1 MAEAGR
7 SGRFVA
13 REGSELRRELL
24 VEPWPELGLVAA
36 GGPADPAPELV
47 VEDGVVTRLD
57 GRAAADFDVI
67 DRFLV
72 AHGLDVE
79 VAAEAMALPD
89 ERIARMLVD
98 VDVPREELVRL
109 ARGLTPAKLAR
120 VVGML
125 DPVEL
130 MMALKKLRARRDP
143 GNQAHVTNLKESPAL
158 LAADAAE
165 AARRGFD
172 ELETT
177 VGVARYAPL
186 NALALLVGSQ
196 TGRPGVMTQCAVE
209 ERRNLE
215 LAIRGLVTYAETLSV
230 YGTEPVFADGDDT
243 PWSKAF
249 LGSAYASR
257 GVKVRFTSGTGSEA
271 LMGHAQGLSM
281 LYLEARCISVVRAA
295 GAQGIQNGSISCV
308 ALVLAVPGGTRA
320 ILAENVLAA
329 WHDLEVASGNDAIAS
344 HSAIRK
350 TAKLMG
356 QFLPG
361 TDFVTSGY
369 SVMPRRDNTFGGG
382 NYDAD
387 DIDEWLTIQRD
398 WQVDGGI
405 EPVAEDELL
414 RVRERAARATQAVF
428 AALGLPPVTDEEVEA
443 ATRAHGSPD
452 VPDRDRAADV
462 EAADELLR
470 RGVSALDVAVALD
483 AAGFEDVAEAVV
495 GMLRQR
501 VAADY
506 LQTAAVIEPDGLVR
520 SAVNDPNAYLGPGTG
535 YRLQG
540 ERWELLQALPHVV
553 DPRTLGTGDDV
564 AAAILGRGADGA
576 PRRRCGRGRDRARAG
591 VRGRPSRDDQRARA
605 RRRAR
610 GALRGRPR
618 GGGDATPRAR
628 PPRRRRRLHRPRRRA
643 PLRLRRRARDP
654 VEGHGGDPPR
664 RPRAA
669 RQPRALRDE
678 PPLHARELPRDGAE
692 RSGLRAR
699 AAGRARADRA
709 RQLRPREADR
719 PHDAPP
725 RARGRGR
732 RPRRAAGR
740 GGPDPRPHSLAGLS
754 HLSWQRGSCDR
765 ESGRLQGSA
774 PPQAG
779 IRAA

>member
-1 MAEAGR
+1 MAEAAR

-72 AHGLDVE
+72 AHGLDLE

-295 GAQGIQNGSISCV
+295 GAQGVQNGSISCV
-308 ALVLAVPGGTRA
+308 ALVLSVPGGTRA

-414 RVRERAARATQAVF
+414 RVRERGARATQAVF

-483 AAGFEDVAEAVV
+483 RRGFEDVAEAVV

-506 LQTAAVIEPDGLVR
+506 LQTSAVIEPDGLVR

-535 YRLQG
+535 YRLEG

-564 AAAILGRGADGA
+564 AAAILEEGPTALPGDDAAEVVIALGPAFADGLRETINGLA
-576 PRRRCGRGRDRARAG
+576 HDDVLEALSEG
-591 VRGRPSRDDQRARA
+591 VREAG
-605 RRRAR
+605 
-610 GALRGRPR
+610 
-618 GGGDATPRAR
+618 ATPRLVRVRRVADVGFIAHDGAR
-628 PPRRRRRLHRPRRRA
+628 LSGSGVALGIQSKGTAVIHRADLEPLDNLELFGMSPLYTLASYRA
-643 PLRLRRRARDP
+643 MGRNAAGYALGQRVGPVPTELDNFARAKLIVRTT
-654 VEGHGGDPPR
+654 
-664 RPRAA
+664 
-669 RQPRALRDE
+669 L
-678 PPLHARELPRDGAE
+678 LHARE
-692 RSGLRAR
+692 
-699 AAGRARADRA
+699 AAAVVPG
-709 RQLRPREADR
+709 
-719 PHDAPP
+719 APP
-725 RARGRGR
+725 VEVVDRG
-732 RPRRAAGR
+732 
-740 GGPDPRPHSLAGLS
+740 HSLAGLS
-754 HLSWQRGSCDR
+754 CADGKR
-765 ESGRLQGSA
+765 
-774 PPQAG
+774 
-779 IRAA
+779 